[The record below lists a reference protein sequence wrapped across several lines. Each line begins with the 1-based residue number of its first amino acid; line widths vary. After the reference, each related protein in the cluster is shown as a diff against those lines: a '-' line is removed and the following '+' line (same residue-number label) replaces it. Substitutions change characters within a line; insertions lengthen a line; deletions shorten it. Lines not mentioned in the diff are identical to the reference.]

1 MATFRKRYRSKNRRR
16 NTRKS
21 HIKKRGKKLL
31 VGGTDPT
38 GTDPTGTDATFTK
51 TDMLKIV
58 TDAVTQ
64 ARVAMKAAI
73 EAEEKAASAA
83 ALAAETGA
91 KSDAASDIKN
101 GVNIV
106 AMMMNNKFH
115 KQNENINIEN
125 RGPIDKAVTSAEA
138 MMREKTAFTRK
149 EVIDIANSAVRRM
162 IRDTIGH
169 YISEPQYDVLV
180 DDLSVSISS
189 YVNGL
194 ADSVINTRASIAAK
208 TAANAVLDNI

>member
-73 EAEEKAASAA
+73 EAEENAASAA

-101 GVNIV
+101 VMNIV

-115 KQNENINIEN
+115 EQNENINIQN
-125 RGPIDKAVTSAEA
+125 RELIDKAVTSAVA
-138 MMREKTAFTRK
+138 MMREKTAFTKK
-149 EVIDIANSAVRRM
+149 EVIDIANTAVRDI
-162 IRDTIGH
+162 IRDTIGL
-169 YISEPQYDVLV
+169 YMIEPDYDVLV
-180 DDLSVSISS
+180 DELSEVISS
-189 YVNGL
+189 EVNLL
-194 ADSVINTRASIAAK
+194 AMTVIKKRALIAAK